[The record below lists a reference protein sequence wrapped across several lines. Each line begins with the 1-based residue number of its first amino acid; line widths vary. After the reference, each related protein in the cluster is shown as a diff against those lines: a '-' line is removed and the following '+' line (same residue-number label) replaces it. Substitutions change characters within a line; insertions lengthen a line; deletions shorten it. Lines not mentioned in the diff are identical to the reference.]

1 MTLSTSAVAVCC
13 SRASSSSRL
22 SRAIIFSVERVALLR
37 RLTGLRR
44 GIFDRVTR
52 PWRPI
57 GALETLKTVDRSRR
71 ASRLE
76 GTQFGGLSSLPKSDG
91 ANPLRALVVRP
102 CDHGAGERGGGA
114 SDLLR

>member
-37 RLTGLRR
+37 RLPGLRR

-52 PWRPI
+52 SWRPI
-57 GALETLKTVDRSRR
+57 GALETLKTADRSRR

-76 GTQFGGLSSLPKSDG
+76 GTQLNVYQCPDMLAAQDRKS
-91 ANPLRALVVRP
+91 VV
-102 CDHGAGERGGGA
+102 
-114 SDLLR
+114 

>member
-22 SRAIIFSVERVALLR
+22 SRAIIFSVEREALLR

-52 PWRPI
+52 SWRPI
-57 GALETLKTVDRSRR
+57 GALETLKTAYRSRR

-76 GTQFGGLSSLPKSDG
+76 GTQLNVYQCPDMFAAQSQC
-91 ANPLRALVVRP
+91 PLYSESGHVQ
-102 CDHGAGERGGGA
+102 CN
-114 SDLLR
+114 